1 MKKVLKSARGILSL
15 ITLVIIGLTLLASA
29 VASHSIQQRTLSHP

>member
-15 ITLVIIGLTLLASA
+15 ITLGIIGLTLLVSA
-29 VASHSIQQRTLSHP
+29 VASHSMQRTPSHH